1 MELRNEPGKMGVSI
15 PIGRYFFTRSPM
27 KIQCEKCGT
36 NYRVAKEKITNRTVR
51 VHCQRCRT
59 EMVIVGPP
67 ATLPGRRPAVKSPE
81 NHPPVRPTNRQ
92 LSRHL
97 QLEARRLRQDRRKA
111 FFRIVGRGITSLFI
125 LLIVGLGSYFMATT
139 PGIPKAYAVAFVAI
153 NGLFW
158 GAFAARDRW
167 SRNPDAPV

>member
-1 MELRNEPGKMGVSI
+1 
-15 PIGRYFFTRSPM
+15 M

-67 ATLPGRRPAVKSPE
+67 APL
-81 NHPPVRPTNRQ
+81 PVRRLPARIQEGRPPDRKLNRQ
-92 LSRHL
+92 LL
-97 QLEARRLRQDRRKA
+97 VEARRLRQARRRV
-111 FFRIVGRGITSLFI
+111 FLRTLGRGVVSVFV
-125 LLIVGLGSYFMATT
+125 LLVVGLGSYLMATT
-139 PGIPKAYAVAFVAI
+139 PGIPRTYAVAFVAI

-158 GAFAARDRW
+158 GAFVARERW
-167 SRNPDAPV
+167 SRDPDAPT

>member
-1 MELRNEPGKMGVSI
+1 M
-15 PIGRYFFTRSPM
+15 M

-36 NYRVAKEKITNRTVR
+36 NYRVAKEKIANRTVR

-67 ATLPGRRPAVKSPE
+67 ASQPNSPPAKPSGGRPPA
-81 NHPPVRPTNRQ
+81 RPTNRQ
-92 LSRHL
+92 LNRHL
-97 QLEARRLRQDRRKA
+97 KLEARRLRQGRRRT
-111 FFRIVGRGITSLFI
+111 FFRMLGKGITSLFI

-167 SRNPDAPV
+167 NRNPDAPA